1 MKITCLGDSIRM
13 QYAPRVAEILG
24 EEFELFAPKE
34 NGRFAKYTLRALF
47 DNRKQMSGSRIVHWN
62 NGHWDIND
70 LFGDGIFTSEEE
82 YATNMLRIAELLQ
95 KNHDVVIFATTTPV
109 RNENPYNKNSV
120 ICRYNEMIVPLLR
133 ERGVLINDLNAALAG
148 DIERYISED
157 LIHLTPEG
165 LEICAQQ
172 TAALIREAAKTLT
185 DTPTPA
191 KATAE
196 VDANGVPVLFE

>member
-1 MKITCLGDSIRM
+1 MRI
-13 QYAPRVAEILG
+13 Y
-24 EEFELFAPKE
+24 
-34 NGRFAKYTLRALF
+34 
-47 DNRKQMSGSRIVHWN
+47 RKNTFFV
-62 NGHWDIND
+62 
-70 LFGDGIFTSEEE
+70 E
-82 YATNMLRIAELLQ
+82 
-95 KNHDVVIFATTTPV
+95 
-109 RNENPYNKNSV
+109 
-120 ICRYNEMIVPLLR
+120 

-165 LEICAQQ
+165 LEVCAQQ